1 MKSAGKE
8 TKMGKARSPT
18 QIKLEAKSTGD
29 RTIDRLVQDYVQN
42 VVAGFGGWSEVLP
55 GEMFMLLSQK
65 ICLEIILRCQAEL
78 SKQEA
83 MLDAKGKTSPLVWEM
98 ARFQAEFRAGQ
109 IALGLS
115 RPRITSRRP
124 KDLVGQPRDS
134 IGSIMKEYEARKKN
148 ALKVV

>member
-8 TKMGKARSPT
+8 MKMGKARSPT

-29 RTIDRLVQDYVQN
+29 KTIDRLVQDYIQN

-83 MLDAKGKTSPLVWEM
+83 MLDAKGKPQS
-98 ARFQAEFRAGQ
+98 
-109 IALGLS
+109 S
-115 RPRITSRRP
+115 RSTASRKRITPEPSWRVAP
-124 KDLVGQPRDS
+124 KTRS
-134 IGSIMKEYEARKKN
+134 
-148 ALKVV
+148 